1 VSAPPFT
8 TRPEIRGTF
17 GVAAS
22 THWLATATAMRMLER
37 GGNAFDAAVAAAFTL
52 QVVEPHLNG
61 PGGEVPIL
69 LWSEKEKRAR
79 ALCGQGVAPQAAT
92 IDAFRSLG
100 LELVP
105 GTGLLP
111 ATVPGAFDAWL
122 LLLRDYGTLSLR
134 EVLEPALGYAEHGYP
149 LVPRIVQALLAVAP
163 LFNEHWPSS
172 AAIYLRGG
180 SAPKPGE
187 LFANPALAAT
197 YARILRD
204 AERAGNDRERQI
216 EAARAAWYR
225 GFVADEVGRFYA
237 TSALMDCT
245 GEPHRGFLAADDF
258 ARWSAHYEEP
268 LAQRYRGYTVLKSG
282 PWSQG
287 VVLLQSLALLEQL
300 ALDDLDPVGADFVHV
315 VAEAGKLAFA
325 DRDAW
330 LGDPKFV
337 DVPVDVLLARDYV
350 AARARLIGD
359 RASDEIRPGSPAG
372 RTPCLPGFAEASARL
387 MARASAALGIG
398 EPTFAELEGDTC
410 HVDVIDRWGNM
421 VSATPSGG
429 WLSSSPVVPALGFS
443 IGTRLQ
449 MAWLDPALP
458 GALAPGKRPSTTLSP
473 SLALREGEP
482 YLAFGTPGGDQQD
495 QWQLQLLLRH
505 IHHGLNLQQAIDAPA
520 WHINHFVS
528 SFWPRKAERNLITLE
543 GRFDPG
549 VAEVLRRRGHRVVV
563 GEPWSEGRLSASSRE
578 LRDGRLYL
586 RAAANPRGMQGYA
599 AGR

>member
-1 VSAPPFT
+1 MSTPPFT

-37 GGNAFDAAVAAAFTL
+37 GGNAFDAAVAAAFAL

-69 LWSEKEKRAR
+69 LWSEKEQRAR
-79 ALCGQGVAPQAAT
+79 ALCGQGVAPARAT
-92 IDAFRSLG
+92 IDAFTALG

-111 ATVPGAFDAWL
+111 ATVPGAFDAWM
-122 LLLRDYGTLSLR
+122 LLLRDYGTLGLR

-149 LVPRIVQALLAVAP
+149 LVPRIVQALVAVAP
-163 LFNEHWPSS
+163 LFRGHWPTS
-172 AAIYLRGG
+172 AAVYLPGG
-180 SAPKPGE
+180 NVPKPAA
-187 LFANPALAAT
+187 LFRNRALAAT
-197 YARILRD
+197 YERVLREAD
-204 AERAGNDRERQI
+204 GAGTDRERQI
-216 EAARAAWYR
+216 EAAREAWYR
-225 GFVADEVGRFYA
+225 GFVAEAVGRFYGA
-237 TSALMDCT
+237 GELMDCT
-245 GEPHRGFLAADDF
+245 GTPHRGLLAADDF

-268 LAQRYRGYTVLKSG
+268 LAQNYRGYTMLKCG

-287 VVLLQSLALLEQL
+287 LVLLQSLVIAEHLGLDELEPNSE
-300 ALDDLDPVGADFVHV
+300 AFVHR
-315 VAEAGKLAFA
+315 VAEIGKLAFA

-330 LGDPKFV
+330 LGDPKFA
-337 DVPVDVLLARDYV
+337 DVPVEALLAKEYV
-350 AARARLIGD
+350 AARARLVGD
-359 RASDEIRPGSPAG
+359 HASDEIRPGSPGG
-372 RTPCLPGFAEASARL
+372 RTPRSPGFAAASARVI
-387 MARASAALGIG
+387 ARASAALGIG

-429 WLSSSPVVPALGFS
+429 WLSSSPVVPELGFS
-443 IGTRLQ
+443 INTRLQ
-449 MAWLDPALP
+449 MAWLDPLLP

-473 SLALREGEP
+473 SLALRDGAP

-495 QWQLQLLLRH
+495 QWQLQLFLRH
-505 IHHGLNLQQAIDAPA
+505 VHHGLDLQQAIEAPA

-528 SFWPRKAERNLITLE
+528 SFWPRRTERNLITLE
-543 GRFDPG
+543 GRFDPR
-549 VAEVLRRRGHRVVV
+549 VAEELRRRGHRVVV

-578 LRDGRLYL
+578 LHDGRIYL

>member
-1 VSAPPFT
+1 MTLPAFT
-8 TRPEIRGTF
+8 ARPEIRGTF

-69 LWSEKEKRAR
+69 LWSEREKRAR
-79 ALCGQGVAPQAAT
+79 ALCGQGVAPAKAT
-92 IDAFRSLG
+92 IEAFNALG

-111 ATVPGAFDAWL
+111 ATVPGAFDAWM
-122 LLLRDYGTLSLR
+122 LLLRDYGTVPLR
-134 EVLEPALGYAEHGYP
+134 EALAPALGYAESGYP
-149 LVPRIVQALLAVAP
+149 LVPRIVQALVAVAP
-163 LFNEHWPSS
+163 LFRDHWPSS
-172 AAIYLRGG
+172 AAIYLPGG
-180 SAPKPGE
+180 SVPRPAE
-187 LFANPALAAT
+187 LFRNRALAAT
-197 YARILRD
+197 YARVLRE
-204 AERAGNDRERQI
+204 AEAVGADRERQI

-225 GFVADEVGRFYA
+225 GFVGEAVGRFYGA
-237 TSALMDCT
+237 AELMDCT
-245 GEPHRGFLAADDF
+245 GTPHRGLLSADDF

-268 LAQRYRGYTVLKSG
+268 LAQTYRGYTVLKCG
-282 PWSQG
+282 PWCQG
-287 VVLLQSLALLEQL
+287 LVLLQQLALLEQL
-300 ALDDLDPVGADFVHV
+300 ELDDLGPLGPEFVHL

-337 DVPVDVLLARDYV
+337 DVPVDALLAKEYA
-350 AARARLIGD
+350 AARARLIGG
-359 RASDEIRPGSPAG
+359 RASDEVRPGSPG
-372 RTPCLPGFAEASARL
+372 GLSPRLPGFGEVSARL

-429 WLSSSPVVPALGFS
+429 WLSSSPVVAELGFS

-449 MAWLDPALP
+449 MAWLDPRLP

-473 SLALREGEP
+473 SLALRDGEP

-495 QWQLQLLLRH
+495 QWQLQLFLRH
-505 IHHGLNLQQAIDAPA
+505 VHHGMNLQQGIEAPA

-528 SFWPRKAERNLITLE
+528 SFWPRKLERNLITLE
-543 GRFDPG
+543 GRFDAKT
-549 VAEVLRRRGHRVVV
+549 AEDLRRRGHRVVM
-563 GEPWSEGRLSASSRE
+563 GEPWSEGRLSATSRE
-578 LRDGRLYL
+578 ACDGGFYL
-586 RAAANPRGMQGYA
+586 RAGANPRGMQGYA